1 MVLKRTNWKRQIQ
14 MPSPHAS
21 RIAAFAVHILTASG
35 AAVAFGALIA
45 AIQGEFTVM
54 FGLLGVA
61 LLIDGVDG
69 FFARRLRVA
78 EVLPRWS
85 GEVLDHVIDY
95 LTYVFVPAL
104 ALASGAILP
113 QPFAIPAALAVVVS
127 GALYFADKEMKS
139 DDGFFRGFP
148 VLWNLVVFYLFL
160 IQPPPVASLAIV
172 AALIVLTF
180 VPFRFVHPLR
190 ARRWAAANVVLLVFW
205 GVLASTALAYHLVP
219 PQAVVAGLLLI
230 GVYFVAVG
238 LVQTLSLR
246 T

>member
-1 MVLKRTNWKRQIQ
+1 
-14 MPSPHAS
+14 MPSPYPR
-21 RIAAFAVHILTASG
+21 RIAAFAVHIFTASG

-54 FGLLGVA
+54 FALLGAA

-104 ALASGAILP
+104 ALATGAILP
-113 QPFAIPAALAVVVS
+113 ERLAVPAALAIVVS
-127 GALYFADKEMKS
+127 SALYFADKEMKTN
-139 DDGFFRGFP
+139 DGFFRGFP

-160 IQPPPVASLAIV
+160 THPPPSISLAVV
-172 AALIVLTF
+172 AVLIVLTF
-180 VPFRFVHPLR
+180 VPFKFVHPLR
-190 ARRWAAANVVLLVFW
+190 AQRWAPANLALLVLW
-205 GVLASTALAYHLVP
+205 GVLAFTAVAYHLVP
-219 PQAVVAGLLLI
+219 PPIVVLGLLLN
-230 GVYFVAVG
+230 GAYFVAVG
-238 LVQTLSLR
+238 LVQTLSQR

>member
-1 MVLKRTNWKRQIQ
+1 
-14 MPSPHAS
+14 MPSPYS
-21 RIAAFAVHILTASG
+21 RRITAFAVHIFTASG

-54 FGLLGVA
+54 FALLGAA

-104 ALASGAILP
+104 ALATGAILP
-113 QPFAIPAALAVVVS
+113 ERMAVPAALAIVVS
-127 GALYFADKEMKS
+127 SALYFADKKMKTN
-139 DDGFFRGFP
+139 DGFFRGFP

-160 IQPPPVASLAIV
+160 THPPPSISLAVV
-172 AALIVLTF
+172 AVLIVLTF
-180 VPFRFVHPLR
+180 VPFKFVHPLR
-190 ARRWAAANVVLLVFW
+190 AQRWAPANLALLVLW
-205 GVLASTALAYHLVP
+205 GVLAFTAVAYHLVP
-219 PQAVVAGLLLI
+219 PPIVVLGLLLN
-230 GVYFVAVG
+230 GAYFIAVG
-238 LVQTLSLR
+238 LVQTLSQR

>member
-1 MVLKRTNWKRQIQ
+1 
-14 MPSPHAS
+14 MPSPYPR
-21 RIAAFAVHILTASG
+21 RITAFAVHIFTASG

-45 AIQGEFTVM
+45 AIQGEFTVV
-54 FGLLGVA
+54 FALLGVA

-95 LTYVFVPAL
+95 LTYVFIPAL
-104 ALASGAILP
+104 ALATGAILP
-113 QPFAIPAALAVVVS
+113 ERLAEPAAFAIVVS
-127 GALYFADKEMKS
+127 GALYFADKEMKT

-160 IQPPPVASLAIV
+160 VQPPPFVSLAIV
-172 AALIVLTF
+172 AVLILLTF
-180 VPFRFVHPLR
+180 VPFKFVHPLR
-190 ARRWAAANVVLLVFW
+190 AQRWAAANVVLLVLW
-205 GVLASTALAYHLVP
+205 GVLAFCALVYHLVP
-219 PQAVVAGLLLI
+219 PPLVIGGLVLI
-230 GVYFVAVG
+230 GAYFVAVG
-238 LVQTLSLR
+238 LAQTLSQR

>member
-1 MVLKRTNWKRQIQ
+1 MPALRT
-14 MPSPHAS
+14 S
-21 RIAAFAVHILTASG
+21 RIAAFSVHLFTASG

-45 AIQGEFTVM
+45 AIQGEFTAM
-54 FGLLGVA
+54 FALLGIA

-69 FFARRLRVA
+69 YFARRLRIA

-95 LTYVFVPAL
+95 LTYVFIPAL

-113 QPFAIPAALAVVVS
+113 PMLAVPAALAVVVS
-127 GALYFADKEMKS
+127 GALYFADREMKT

-148 VLWNLVVFYLFL
+148 VLWNVVVFYLFL
-160 IQPPPVASLAIV
+160 TQPPPSVAIAIV
-172 AALIVLTF
+172 ILLIVLTF
-180 VPFRFVHPLR
+180 APFRFVHPLR
-190 ARRWAAANVVLLVFW
+190 ARRWAAVNVVLLVLW
-205 GVLASTALAYHLVP
+205 GVLALAALAYHLVP
-219 PQAVVAGLLLI
+219 PQAIVAGLLLT
-230 GVYFVAVG
+230 GAYFIAVG

>member
-1 MVLKRTNWKRQIQ
+1 
-14 MPSPHAS
+14 MPSPYPH
-21 RIAAFAVHILTASG
+21 RIVAFAVHIFTASG

-54 FGLLGVA
+54 FALLGVA

-95 LTYVFVPAL
+95 LTYVFIPAL
-104 ALASGAILP
+104 ALATGAILP
-113 QPFAIPAALAVVVS
+113 EWLAVPAALAIVVS
-127 GALYFADKEMKS
+127 SALYFADKEMKT

-160 IQPPPVASLAIV
+160 IQPPPFVSLVIV
-172 AALIVLTF
+172 AVLIVLTF
-180 VPFRFVHPLR
+180 VPFSFVHPLR
-190 ARRWAAANVVLLVFW
+190 ARRWAAANAALLVLW
-205 GVLASTALAYHLVP
+205 GVLAFAALTYHLVP
-219 PQAVVAGLLLI
+219 PPLVVVGLLLI
-230 GVYFVAVG
+230 GAYFIAVG
-238 LVQTLSLR
+238 LVQTLSQR
-246 T
+246 I

>member
-1 MVLKRTNWKRQIQ
+1 
-14 MPSPHAS
+14 MPSPYPH
-21 RIAAFAVHILTASG
+21 RIAAFAVHIFTASG

-54 FGLLGVA
+54 FALLGVA

-95 LTYVFVPAL
+95 LTYVFIPAL
-104 ALASGAILP
+104 ALATGAILP
-113 QPFAIPAALAVVVS
+113 EWLAVPAALAIVVS
-127 GALYFADKEMKS
+127 SALYFADKEMKT

-160 IQPPPVASLAIV
+160 IQPPPFVSLVIV
-172 AALIVLTF
+172 AVLIVLTF
-180 VPFRFVHPLR
+180 VPFSFVHPLR
-190 ARRWAAANVVLLVFW
+190 ARRWAAANAALLVLW
-205 GVLASTALAYHLVP
+205 GVLAFAALTYHLVP
-219 PQAVVAGLLLI
+219 PPLVVVGLLLI
-230 GVYFVAVG
+230 GAYFIAVG
-238 LVQTLSLR
+238 LVQTLSQR
-246 T
+246 I

>member
-1 MVLKRTNWKRQIQ
+1 
-14 MPSPHAS
+14 MPSPYS
-21 RIAAFAVHILTASG
+21 RRITAFAVHIFTASG

-54 FGLLGVA
+54 FALLGAA

-104 ALASGAILP
+104 ALATGAILP
-113 QPFAIPAALAVVVS
+113 ERMAVPAALAIVVS
-127 GALYFADKEMKS
+127 SALYFADKEMKTN
-139 DDGFFRGFP
+139 DGFFRGFP

-160 IQPPPVASLAIV
+160 THPPPSISLAV
-172 AALIVLTF
+172 DAVLIVLTF
-180 VPFRFVHPLR
+180 VPFKFVHPLR
-190 ARRWAAANVVLLVFW
+190 AQRWAPANLALLVLW
-205 GVLASTALAYHLVP
+205 GVLAFTAVAYHLVP
-219 PQAVVAGLLLI
+219 PPIVVLGLLLN
-230 GVYFVAVG
+230 GAYFIAVG
-238 LVQTLSLR
+238 LVQTLSQR

>member
-1 MVLKRTNWKRQIQ
+1 
-14 MPSPHAS
+14 MPSPYS
-21 RIAAFAVHILTASG
+21 RRITAFAVHIFTASG

-54 FGLLGVA
+54 FALLGAA

-104 ALASGAILP
+104 ALATGAILP
-113 QPFAIPAALAVVVS
+113 ERMAVPAALAIVVS
-127 GALYFADKEMKS
+127 SALYFADKEMKTN
-139 DDGFFRGFP
+139 DGFFRGFP

-160 IQPPPVASLAIV
+160 THPPPSISLAVV
-172 AALIVLTF
+172 AVLIVLTF
-180 VPFRFVHPLR
+180 VPFKFVHPLR
-190 ARRWAAANVVLLVFW
+190 AQRWAPANLALLVLW
-205 GVLASTALAYHLVP
+205 GVLAFTAVAYHLVP
-219 PQAVVAGLLLI
+219 PPIVVLGLLLN
-230 GVYFVAVG
+230 GAYFIAVG
-238 LVQTLSLR
+238 LVQTLSQR

>member
-1 MVLKRTNWKRQIQ
+1 
-14 MPSPHAS
+14 MPSPYPR
-21 RIAAFAVHILTASG
+21 RITAFAVHIFTASG

-54 FGLLGVA
+54 FALLGVA

-95 LTYVFVPAL
+95 LTYVFIPAL
-104 ALASGAILP
+104 ALATGAILP
-113 QPFAIPAALAVVVS
+113 EWLAVPAALAIVVS
-127 GALYFADKEMKS
+127 SALYFADKEMKT

-160 IQPPPVASLAIV
+160 IQPPPFVSLVIV
-172 AALIVLTF
+172 AVLIVLTF
-180 VPFRFVHPLR
+180 VPFSFVHPLR
-190 ARRWAAANVVLLVFW
+190 ARRWAAANAALLVLW
-205 GVLASTALAYHLVP
+205 GVLAFAALTYHLVP
-219 PQAVVAGLLLI
+219 PPLVVVGLLLI
-230 GVYFVAVG
+230 GAYFIAVG
-238 LVQTLSLR
+238 LVQTLSQR
-246 T
+246 I

>member
-1 MVLKRTNWKRQIQ
+1 MPALRT
-14 MPSPHAS
+14 S
-21 RIAAFAVHILTASG
+21 RIAAFSVHLFTASG

-45 AIQGEFTVM
+45 AVQGEFTVM
-54 FGLLGVA
+54 FALLGIA

-69 FFARRLRVA
+69 YFARRLRVA

-95 LTYVFVPAL
+95 LTYVFIPAL

-113 QPFAIPAALAVVVS
+113 PMLAVPAALAVVVS
-127 GALYFADKEMKS
+127 GALYFADREMKT

-148 VLWNLVVFYLFL
+148 VLWNVVVFYLFL
-160 IQPPPVASLAIV
+160 TQPPPSVSIAIV
-172 AALIVLTF
+172 ILLIVLTF
-180 VPFRFVHPLR
+180 APFRFVHPLR
-190 ARRWAAANVVLLVFW
+190 ARRWAAVNVVLLVLW
-205 GVLASTALAYHLVP
+205 GALALAALAYHLVP
-219 PQAVVAGLLLI
+219 PQAIVAGLLLT
-230 GVYFVAVG
+230 GAYFIAVG